1 MSLDEIRLENFRG
14 FSKASIALKP
24 LTVLLGANSSGK
36 SSFGNAMAAMAY
48 AHYFYGSSGKANLT
62 PDQNGSKDW
71 PVDLGT
77 LDDLRT
83 DGASGP
89 VSVEFDTSA
98 GSVKWG
104 FGLDPNKSQTR
115 DLLVSNIEWPRGLE
129 DSLGQIPQSSEPSF
143 LQPVAASGTI
153 SAGLREI
160 PSHRIFSRLNSQ
172 QWLEL
177 PGNRETRVELLG
189 LAVNSATHIG
199 GTSVGL
205 NVPVLN
211 EIRQIL
217 EQLTYLR
224 ATRIRPNRAYDK
236 SRISAPQV
244 IGYDGQ
250 GTARVL
256 HERGNEGLIVKLPPM
271 ISKSLAEITS
281 LVDKNWEDNHYTLL
295 EAVSIWLHRLDLSDS
310 IEAVQSKDDR
320 SLLQIHLTLPGQKMH
335 DITEVGFGV
344 SQVLPVL
351 VAGLLQPKDS
361 LFIVDLPEAHLHPR
375 PQAEL
380 ADFFCSLALADRSVL
395 VETHSEMFINQLRLR
410 SEMTPGLMD
419 KIAVYFIDPLENG
432 HCCQP
437 RRIDLSSQG
446 ELRWPAGFLQEAWE
460 IETRI
465 SAVREARRKAAK

>member
-1 MSLDEIRLENFRG
+1 
-14 FSKASIALKP
+14 
-24 LTVLLGANSSGK
+24 
-36 SSFGNAMAAMAY
+36 MAAMAH
-48 AHYFYGSSGKANLT
+48 AHYLHGSSSQANLT
-62 PDQNGSKDW
+62 PKPIDLKDW

-83 DGASGP
+83 HGASGP
-89 VSVEFDTSA
+89 VYIEFDTSA

-104 FGLDPNKSQTR
+104 FGFDSDKSETR
-115 DLLVSNIEWPRGLE
+115 DLLVSNIEWPRGKTE
-129 DSLGQIPQSSEPSF
+129 GSSGQVPPTPEPSF

-153 SAGLREI
+153 FGGLVER
-160 PSHRIFSRLNSQ
+160 PRSDTHRIFSRLNSQ
-172 QWLEL
+172 QWHEL
-177 PGNRETRVELLG
+177 PGRMETRVELLG
-189 LAVNSATHIG
+189 LAVNSATHTG
-199 GTSVGL
+199 GTSVEL

-217 EQLTYLR
+217 QHLTYLR

-236 SRISAPQV
+236 ARISAPQV

-250 GTARVL
+250 GTARL
-256 HERGNEGLIVKLPPM
+256 LNERGGEDLIVKLPPV
-271 ISKSLAEITS
+271 IPKSLVEMAS
-281 LVDKNWEDNHYTLL
+281 LVNKKWEDNPYKLL
-295 EAVSIWLHRLDLSDS
+295 EAVSFWLHHLDLADL
-310 IEAVQSKDDR
+310 IEAVQSEDDR
-320 SLLQIHLTLPGQKMH
+320 SLLQIHLTLSGQKMH
-335 DITEVGFGV
+335 DVTEVGFGV

-380 ADFFCSLALADRSVL
+380 ADFFCSLALSDRSVL

-410 SEMTPGLMD
+410 AEMTPGLMD
-419 KIAVYFIDPLENG
+419 KIAVYFIDPPKNG
-432 HCCQP
+432 HCAQP
-437 RRIDLSSQG
+437 RPIDLSSEG
-446 ELRWPAGFLQEAWE
+446 ELRWPAGFLQESWE

>member
-1 MSLDEIRLENFRG
+1 MSLDAIGLENFRG

-48 AHYFYGSSGKANLT
+48 GSSGKANLT

-83 DGASGP
+83 YGASGP

-104 FGLDPNKSQTR
+104 FGLDSNKSQTR

-143 LQPVAASGTI
+143 LQPVAASGTV
-153 SAGLREI
+153 SAGLVER
-160 PSHRIFSRLNSQ
+160 PRSDSHRIFSRLNSQ

-189 LAVNSATHIG
+189 LAVNSVTHIG

-205 NVPVLN
+205 NVPVLK
-211 EIRQIL
+211 EICQIL
-217 EQLTYLR
+217 QQLTYLR

-256 HERGNEGLIVKLPPM
+256 HERGNEGLIVKLPPV

-295 EAVSIWLHRLDLSDS
+295 EAVSIWLHRMDLADS
-310 IEAVQSKDDR
+310 IEAVLSKDDQ
-320 SLLQIHLTLPGQKMH
+320 SLLQLHLKLPRQQMH

-410 SEMTPGLMD
+410 AELTPELKE
-419 KIAVYFIDPLENG
+419 KIALYFIDPPIDG
-432 HCCQP
+432 ACRPP
-437 RRIDLSSQG
+437 RHVDLGMEG
-446 ELRWPAGFLQEAWE
+446 EMQWPAEFMQEAWE
-460 IETRI
+460 IETKI
-465 SAVREARRKAAK
+465 SAVQEARKKTLG